1 MPRKKPKS
9 FKSDGTPKKRWSA
22 AERAA
27 RGHKPRRSGGV
38 RNPEARSGRFDRDDR
53 ARDRDD
59 RGSRYEDR
67 GFGREGNRDRDR
79 GRRDDRGWRD
89 DRGSGQR
96 WGGSRSRYGWR
107 EDRDDSRERGGDRG
121 DRFARRRDDFRGR
134 DGERRRDD
142 HEGREKR
149 RRRDRDF
156 DRDFRRDDR
165 PRGFRGSRRKPH
177 GHIRTVAA
185 TTSVAATMIAGPAR
199 RAATSGNPATSTPS
213 NRIR

>member
-89 DRGSGQR
+89 DHGSGQR
-96 WGGSRSRYGWR
+96 
-107 EDRDDSRERGGDRG
+107 
-121 DRFARRRDDFRGR
+121 
-134 DGERRRDD
+134 
-142 HEGREKR
+142 
-149 RRRDRDF
+149 
-156 DRDFRRDDR
+156 
-165 PRGFRGSRRKPH
+165 
-177 GHIRTVAA
+177 
-185 TTSVAATMIAGPAR
+185 
-199 RAATSGNPATSTPS
+199 
-213 NRIR
+213 